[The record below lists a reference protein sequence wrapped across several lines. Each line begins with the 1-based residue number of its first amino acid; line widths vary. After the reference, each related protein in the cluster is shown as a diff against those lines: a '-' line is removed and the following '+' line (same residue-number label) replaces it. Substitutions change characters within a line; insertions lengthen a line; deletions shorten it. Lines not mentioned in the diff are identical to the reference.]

1 MQNEQIKTFDEFETA
16 RLIEMSNWLKI
27 NYYETIMKLLKYGSK
42 RKWLERSFGMFGIT
56 GVKCDDIKSN
66 DIDIEWIE
74 NYLSYSNP

>member
-1 MQNEQIKTFDEFETA
+1 
-16 RLIEMSNWLKI
+16 
-27 NYYETIMKLLKYGSK
+27 
-42 RKWLERSFGMFGIT
+42 MFGIT